1 MKTIRIAWFFL
12 GIMVL
17 LPANIGAH
25 KVDAIQVSKAKSLD
39 KLNQSS
45 SQIADTLELKSKSK
59 ITLFDDKGLFRVNDV
74 EGLRDYQRTQLEL
87 ALCGNISTQEKA
99 RKKCLDRVDAR
110 LELIGPQI
118 PEQCADLPNKI
129 YAAQRSCRILQSDA
143 SCNAY
148 ETLLQNS
155 ISVCYA
161 GPEEAEL
168 PSPLVTSRKALA
180 VTASIGYHISKEEY
194 VHVCSGVFLGRK
206 RLLTAKHC
214 LNDRNFLLAVQQGL
228 ARASSIASNDG
239 KMFSINAVPS
249 AAEWSNVSVH
259 SDAMILSLQAE
270 PSKLSTIQLIQT
282 PDANSNLPIFV
293 AGTAQVNPSRLFP
306 SGRMPIWSPNN
317 SCKFLDS
324 SNSYGTQATCF
335 RFACRTTKGSSGAPI
350 FKLSQTSIDAPLELL
365 GIVSGE
371 EDDSSLRCRDQDQ
384 KIANVTVAHVPREF
398 FR

>member
-1 MKTIRIAWFFL
+1 MKTTRIAWFFL

-25 KVDAIQVSKAKSLD
+25 KFDAVQVTKEKSLN

-45 SQIADTLELKSKSK
+45 SQTADTLELKSKNR
-59 ITLFDDKGLFRVNDV
+59 ITLFDDKRLFRVNDV

-99 RKKCLDRVDAR
+99 QKKCLDRVDAQ
-110 LELIGPQI
+110 LKSTGPQI
-118 PEQCADLPNKI
+118 SEQCADLPNKI
-129 YAAQRSCRILQSDA
+129 YAAQQSCRILQNSA

-155 ISVCYA
+155 ISACYA

-168 PSPLVTSRKALA
+168 PAPLVTSRKALA
-180 VTASIGYHISKEEY
+180 VTATIGYHNNKAEY

-214 LNDRNFLLAVQQGL
+214 LNDRNFLLAVQRGW
-228 ARASSIASNDG
+228 ARASSIVSNNEEV
-239 KMFSINAVPS
+239 FNINAVPS
-249 AAEWSNVSVH
+249 AAEWSNVSVNN
-259 SDAMILSLQAE
+259 DAMILSLQGE
-270 PSKLSTIQLIQT
+270 PSKLSAVQLIQT
-282 PDANSNLPIFV
+282 PDVNSTLSIFV
-293 AGTAQVNPSRLFP
+293 AGTAQVNPSGLFP
-306 SGRMPIWSPNN
+306 RGRMPIWSPNN